1 MFVPEHTTAVLT
13 RDLPEHGLQAGD
25 TGAVVQ
31 CNHAPG
37 KRDQPLSY
45 LLEIFA
51 VDCSTIDVVETLA
64 DAVRRG
70 LAQEVYHARSVAAE

>member
-1 MFVPEHTTAVLT
+1 MIIPEHTTAVLT

-25 TGAVVQ
+25 TGVVVQ
-31 CNHAPG
+31 IFIDPAQADAAMG
-37 KRDQPLSY
+37 Y

-51 VDCSTIDVVETLA
+51 VDGSTIDVIDVPA

-70 LAQEVYHARSVAAE
+70 LAQEVYHARPVAAE